1 MKKIKA
7 LALLLAVVMVI
18 GLMLPVF
25 LAAINCE
32 TTVFCG
38 GFRTVGRLPGIM
50 PTIAVYLILSFF
62 FRKDA
67 MGVLNVLFAQSGLG
81 PFYRHLVRFPD
92 ALSVSGQHRPRDRH
106 GPAVPEYR
114 RLCQP
119 DAAAADCAVFRAAAH
134 SGVRHLPEVHQQQQ
148 RQCRRQGL
156 NAQAPSG
163 FSSRRGYF
171 SVRRRYDRPASA
183 LPARYR

>member
-38 GFRTVGRLPGIM
+38 GFRTIGQLPGIM
-50 PTIAVYLILSFF
+50 PTIAAYLILSFF

-67 MGVLNVLFAQSGLG
+67 MGVLNVLFAKSVSDRFSGSTIPSG
-81 PFYRHLVRFPD
+81 PFC
-92 ALSVSGQHRPRDRH
+92 G
-106 GPAVPEYR
+106 
-114 RLCQP
+114 
-119 DAAAADCAVFRAAAH
+119 
-134 SGVRHLPEVHQQQQ
+134 
-148 RQCRRQGL
+148 
-156 NAQAPSG
+156 
-163 FSSRRGYF
+163 SSF
-171 SVRRRYDRPASA
+171 V
-183 LPARYR
+183 